1 MSERK
6 WWLFG
11 LAGAIVFPVA
21 LMAVGF
27 WLDRT
32 VLAKNSWPELNALF
46 VSFAVTFGIMGVSVL
61 PVWPILRFL
70 LVLIYV
76 PLSFLALN
84 AVTHSL
90 WPA

>member
-1 MSERK
+1 
-6 WWLFG
+6 
-11 LAGAIVFPVA
+11 
-21 LMAVGF
+21 
-27 WLDRT
+27 
-32 VLAKNSWPELNALF
+32 
-46 VSFAVTFGIMGVSVL
+46 MGVSVL